1 MGICVILPFTREDEF
16 SLFRHSRTMHQGNRT
31 TISGFFLLGLTVG
44 SEQQLLIFTV
54 FVCMYLVTMVG
65 NSLIILA
72 IISDTHLHSP
82 MYFFLANL
90 SFTDICFTAT
100 TVPKLLADIQTQN
113 PTISFEGCLTQMYFF
128 MFLVDLDNFLLAA
141 MAYDRYIAICHPLHY
156 VALLS
161 PKRCALLV
169 VIPWVISNLV
179 SVLHLSLLSRLLF
192 CERRVVPHF
201 FCDLEPILRLACSD
215 TKINNLLVLVVGGA
229 VIFIPFS
236 FILVSYALIGAA
248 VLAVPS
254 VKGKWKTFSTCGSH
268 LSAVA
273 LFYGSIVGVYF
284 LPASSY
290 SAERDKVA
298 AIMYTVIT
306 LMMNPFIYSLRN
318 TDIKRA
324 LRRLLNKINFFLSW

>member
-90 SFTDICFTAT
+90 SFTDICFTTT

-179 SVLHLSLLSRLLF
+179 SVLHLSLLSRLPF

-215 TKINNLLVLVVGGA
+215 TKINNLLILVVGGA

-306 LMMNPFIYSLRN
+306 PMMNPFIYSLRN

-324 LRRLLNKINFFLSW
+324 LRRLLNKIIFF